1 MKFLLDSIAQ
11 HTSELLLALI
21 VAVVVIA
28 AVAAILAKR
37 LIRLQGRW
45 RIMFEGSKGDNVER
59 MLLTHLRDRMEIEG
73 RLESIDRIVKELD
86 VDMRTAKRYVGLVR
100 YDAFEEVGGGQS
112 FALAIYDDHGD
123 GVIVTS
129 VVGRNDCRVYAKPL
143 VRGRSERNLSQE
155 EQRAIKEAREA
166 GPKSLLSP

>member
-21 VAVVVIA
+21 LAVVVIA
-28 AVAAILAKR
+28 AVAAILARR
-37 LIRLQGRW
+37 LKRLQGRW
-45 RIMFEGSKGDNVER
+45 RIMFEGSKADNVER
-59 MLLTHLRDRMEIEG
+59 MLLTHLRDRMEIEA

-86 VDMRTAKRYVGLVR
+86 LDMRTAKRHVGLVR

-112 FALAIYDDHGD
+112 FALAVYDDHGD

>member
-21 VAVVVIA
+21 IAVVVIA
-28 AVAAILAKR
+28 AVAAILARR
-37 LIRLQGRW
+37 LTRLQGRW
-45 RIMFEGSKGDNVER
+45 RLMFEGSKGDNVER

-86 VDMRTAKRYVGLVR
+86 VDMRTAKRHVGLVR

-129 VVGRNDCRVYAKPL
+129 VVGRNDCRVYTKPL